1 MAEISFGDWLKRQR
15 GAVGHTQ
22 KQLARQLSCSLS
34 AVRKMES
41 EERRPSA
48 DVVERLMEIYD
59 IPSDKRDAFLRYARG
74 DVEAMG
80 SNRESNLVSWKVV
93 QEPTLSNLPLAL
105 ASFIGRDKEQNEII
119 DLISENRLVT
129 LTGIGGIGK
138 TQLAFQVGRR
148 ILQNFPQGVWFIPLD
163 FLTDPVLVPQTVAS
177 VFDIKLSDNQSVIE
191 ILVRVLGENAAL
203 LILDNCEHLLDA
215 CVNLVTTLLANC
227 PNIKILVTSREIL
240 SMRGEAVYQTPS
252 LSMPEQ
258 DDEISL
264 EKLTDYD
271 AIRLFAERAALT
283 VSSFSLTGEKVP
295 AVIDICRKVDGIPL
309 AIELAAARVNIL
321 QVNEILHQLND
332 SFALLTIDNQTTSTH
347 HQSLQASMD
356 WSWGLLNESEQAFLR
371 QLSIFTGG
379 WTLEAA
385 QAVCDGEVLGLTD
398 SLVKK
403 SLIVVNQQ
411 SESGTRYHFHEFIR
425 QYVQKKQSETGE
437 DANIRTRHLNYFLQ
451 LSKQAEHALKGPA
464 QIEWYERLDIE
475 WSNIYAALVWAEK
488 TDVEAGLYICGR
500 LNGFWKLLGLREAK
514 HWLRKFIETP
524 ESRNHLSARAKA
536 LHAFGYVLFSS
547 TYAIEDERLLYETVD
562 ECLALY
568 RTLNDKQGEIDALIL
583 LGSLSYYSSSF
594 PLPQGQDHVQQA
606 LYLSKALG
614 DKWRSAFALWNLSRL
629 DLSRKIRPHLL
640 KEAVSLFREIGDLSM
655 LDTCLNDLAV
665 LEAMNMELE
674 SAQLHVDEVIQIR
687 NVLQQK
693 KGELINAQSLVEA
706 AKGNFDKAQ
715 SILEEGISTA
725 SKLGD
730 IASYFWSTA
739 RLGHVLMQQ
748 GKTAEA
754 QTALF
759 EVTREFHRDRTE
771 IGVVFSLE
779 GMAGVYAK
787 TNKTVLAAQLIGWAD
802 AIRKRMKDV
811 RAPLEQADVDKTIAS
826 CLAKMGESSFSDAYD
841 DGAKMSMDDIVAFA
855 LYED

>member
-15 GAVGHTQ
+15 GAVGLTQ
-22 KQLARQLSCSLS
+22 KQLAQQLNCSLS
-34 AVRKMES
+34 TVRKLES

-80 SNRESNLVSWKVV
+80 STREFDLVSWKAI
-93 QEPTLSNLPLAL
+93 QEPALSNLPLAL

-119 DLISENRLVT
+119 ALISGNRLVT

-148 ILQNFPQGVWFIPLD
+148 VLQNFPQGVWFIPLD

-177 VFDIKLSDNQSVIE
+177 VFDIKPSDNQPVIE

-215 CVNLVTTLLANC
+215 CVNLITTLLVNC
-227 PNIKILVTSREIL
+227 PNIKFLATSREIL
-240 SMRGEAVYQTPS
+240 NMRGEAVYQTPS

-283 VSSFSLTGEKVP
+283 VSSFSLTEEKVP
-295 AVIDICRKVDGIPL
+295 AVIDICRKIDGIPL

-332 SFALLTIDNQTTSTH
+332 SFALLTIDNQTASTH

-379 WTLEAA
+379 WTLESA
-385 QAVCDGEVLGLTD
+385 QAVCECEVLCLTD

-411 SESGTRYHFHEFIR
+411 SGSGTRYRFHEFIR
-425 QYVQKKQSETGE
+425 QYSQKKLSETGE

-464 QIEWYERLDIE
+464 QIEWYARLHIE
-475 WSNIYAALVWAEK
+475 WSNIRAALAWAEK

-500 LNGFWKLLGLREAK
+500 LNGFWKVLGFREAR
-514 HWLRKFIETP
+514 HWIKKFIETP
-524 ESRNHLSARAKA
+524 ASRNHLSARAKA

-547 TYAIEDERLLYETVD
+547 TYAVEDGQLLHETVN

-568 RTLNDKQGEIDALIL
+568 RTLGDKQGEIDALIL

-687 NVLQQK
+687 NVLQK
-693 KGELINAQSLVEA
+693 KGELLNAQSLVEA

-730 IASYFWSTA
+730 IASYLWSTA

-826 CLAKMGESSFSDAYD
+826 CLATMGESAFADAYE
-841 DGAKMSMDDIVAFA
+841 DGEKMSMDDIVAFA